1 MTSRV
6 VPQDLTTVRAV
17 RVALLVATIAL
28 IAIFPPVYGN
38 FLSQQ
43 FGTYL
48 IFGLL
53 ALSVGLMAG
62 YARLLNLGA
71 GATFGIAAY
80 SVALL
85 TQRQVHAPV
94 VLLLGAVASGLL
106 VSALF
111 SVYAVVA
118 SGIQYMMLTFLTT
131 LAFFSVPALAPRL
144 TGGDNGLIVKGGL
157 EISFGLNPLIGDSF
171 YELIVAV
178 VTAAVLLSWYLLSSQ
193 AGRAIRAIG
202 RNPTRASAMGYK
214 VGQYRVAM
222 TIYGGFLAS
231 MAGWLYALQNAFV
244 FQDLLGLQN
253 SLNALLYA
261 LVGGIDT
268 ILGPII
274 GAVGLRSLVESL
286 SKHSTQSS
294 LYIGVA
300 LLAVVYFLPEGVVGL
315 VRRAWRSALQRWRP
329 QAHISPAV
337 ESLQADPVLPAVEED
352 RAL

>member
-1 MTSRV
+1 MSAAVTPRE
-6 VPQDLTTVRAV
+6 RATRRIG
-17 RVALLVATIAL
+17 RVALLLVAIVIVAV
-28 IAIFPPVYGN
+28 FPPLYGN

-43 FGTYL
+43 FATYL

-62 YARLLNLGA
+62 FARLLNLGI
-71 GATFGIAAY
+71 GAVFGVAAY
-80 SVALL
+80 SVALM
-85 TQRQVHAPV
+85 TQRQVHAPAA
-94 VLLLGAVASGLL
+94 LLLSAILSGLL

-131 LAFFSVPALAPRL
+131 LAFFSVPALAPRM

-171 YELIVAV
+171 YELVVVV
-178 VTAAVLLSWYLLSSQ
+178 VTAAVILSWYLLSSQ

-202 RNPTRASAMGYK
+202 RNPVRASAMGYR

-222 TIYGGFLAS
+222 TFYCGFLAS
-231 MAGWLYALQNAFV
+231 LAGWLYALQNAFV

-261 LVGGIDT
+261 LIGGIDT

-274 GAVGLRSLVESL
+274 GAVGLRSFVESL

-294 LYIGVA
+294 LYIGIA
-300 LLAVVYFLPEGVVGL
+300 LLGVVYFMPEGVLGL
-315 VRRAWRSALQRWRP
+315 LRRAWRAGLQRWRP
-329 QAHISPAV
+329 AERISAPV
-337 ESLQADPVLPAVEED
+337 ESLQADPVLQAED
-352 RAL
+352 ERAL